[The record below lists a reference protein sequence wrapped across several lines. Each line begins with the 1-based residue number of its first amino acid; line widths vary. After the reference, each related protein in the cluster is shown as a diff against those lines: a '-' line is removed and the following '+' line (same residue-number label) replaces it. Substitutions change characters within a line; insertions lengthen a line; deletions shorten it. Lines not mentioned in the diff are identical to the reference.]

1 LIQSIKNNVIF
12 QEKDPYTFF
21 LFRHFHA
28 WRLWKITLPVH
39 AEGWLELC
47 CRAFDNACNTQPTY
61 VRSTWNWDLHV
72 TSSAHRIKIYS
83 INTTY
88 KATADR
94 LRQIEE
100 NGDSLEPI
108 TRPLEFRIESDEH
121 YTQFVK
127 KHPREPED

>member
-1 LIQSIKNNVIF
+1 MIGEVLIWIF
-12 QEKDPYTFF
+12 LYY
-21 LFRHFHA
+21 RHYHA
-28 WRLWKITLPVH
+28 WRLWKITLPVT
-39 AEGWLELC
+39 AEGWLDLC
-47 CRAFDNACNTQPTY
+47 VRAFDNACNTQPTY

-83 INTTY
+83 VNTSN

-108 TRPLEFRIESDEH
+108 TRPLKFRLESEEH
-121 YTQFVK
+121 FKANVK
-127 KHPREPED
+127 KHRREPEE

>member
-1 LIQSIKNNVIF
+1 VSFPRKTSISV
-12 QEKDPYTFF
+12 F

-28 WRLWKITLPVH
+28 WRLWKITLPLN

-47 CRAFDNACNTQPTY
+47 VRAFDNACNTQPTY

-83 INTTY
+83 VNTSH

-100 NGDSLEPI
+100 NNDSLEPI
-108 TRPLEFRIESDEH
+108 TRPLKFLIESKEH
-121 YTQFVK
+121 YQERME
-127 KHPREPED
+127 KHQREPED

>member
-1 LIQSIKNNVIF
+1 MSRKIF
-12 QEKDPYTFF
+12 IYIF
-21 LFRHFHA
+21 LNYRHYHA

-39 AEGWLELC
+39 AEGWLEMC
-47 CRAFDNACNTQPTY
+47 VRAFDNACNTQPTY

-72 TSSAHRIKIYS
+72 TSSAHRVKIYS
-83 INTTY
+83 INTSY

-108 TRPLEFRIESDEH
+108 TRPLKFRIESDEH
-121 YTQFVK
+121 YNEKVK
-127 KHPREPED
+127 KHKREPDD